1 MIDVTNVS
9 GLGGCF
15 ASKDAATADDAAA
28 TGAGAAKAVSWLS
41 WLSCSIGWIV
51 NEEQHIA

>member
-28 TGAGAAKAVSWLS
+28 TGAGAAEAVSWLS
-41 WLSCSIGWIV
+41 RSMGWIV